1 MTMTKDVLTALYQ
14 LEGEKVFDFVFM
26 DPPYDQD
33 LERQVLTYL
42 SGSELIY
49 EDTVIIVEASKHTDF
64 SYLEDLGFTLIKEKN
79 TRRTSMFSLRSWK
92 GNDMLRAIYPG
103 SFDPVTY
110 GHLDI
115 IRRSCKI
122 VDELV
127 VGVLN
132 NNVENAVVS
141 VEERV
146 KMLEEAT
153 KDLTNVRI
161 VPFHG
166 LLIDFARQMDAFV
179 IIRGLRAIT
188 DFEYELQMSQT
199 NHKLE
204 PDLETMFLTTSIEY
218 SYLSS
223 TTVRE
228 IAAYGGD
235 VSQFVPEAVAGEL
248 EAKMKAKRR
257 V

>member
-1 MTMTKDVLTALYQ
+1 
-14 LEGEKVFDFVFM
+14 
-26 DPPYDQD
+26 
-33 LERQVLTYL
+33 
-42 SGSELIY
+42 
-49 EDTVIIVEASKHTDF
+49 
-64 SYLEDLGFTLIKEKN
+64 
-79 TRRTSMFSLRSWK
+79 
-92 GNDMLRAIYPG
+92 MLKAIYPG

-115 IRRSCKI
+115 IKRSCKI
-122 VDELV
+122 VDKLV

-132 NNVENAVVS
+132 NNAKMPLFS

-146 KMLEEAT
+146 RMLKEVT
-153 KDLTNVRI
+153 KDLNNIAI
-161 VPFHG
+161 VPFDG
-166 LLIDFARQMDAFV
+166 LLVEFARKINAAL

-204 PDLETMFLTTSIEY
+204 PGVETMFLTTSIEY

-223 TTVRE
+223 TTVKE
-228 IAAYGGD
+228 IAAFGGD
-235 VSQFVPEAVAGEL
+235 ISLFVPELIGKEL
-248 EAKMKAKRR
+248 KEKMKAKRS